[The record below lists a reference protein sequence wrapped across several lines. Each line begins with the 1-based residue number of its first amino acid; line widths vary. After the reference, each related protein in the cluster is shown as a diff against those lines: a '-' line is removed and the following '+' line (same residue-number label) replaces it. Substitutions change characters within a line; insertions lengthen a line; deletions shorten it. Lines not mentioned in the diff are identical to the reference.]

1 MPVSRLI
8 RRSVLLAAAVAVAL
22 SAPALAQ
29 NSARLFGVVTDHE
42 GNAVDGATILMEFQ
56 GGLTRSFQSSSN
68 SQGEYI
74 QVGLASGPYL
84 VTITAEG
91 VGVLRYNLRLSAGQE
106 FELDVQVL
114 GRGQIDRTG
123 LSAEEIAELD
133 AREAT
138 ADAFE
143 GGLEAAR
150 GGNYDE
156 AAELLSEAI
165 ETTPDCGECYRN
177 LGIVEFQRRNYDA
190 SEQAL
195 RQATELAP
203 DDAAAFN
210 ALAEVYNAQRRFD
223 EAGEASA
230 EATRLSGGAAGGG
243 GDAGAVFDQGLI
255 AWNAGRLAD
264 ARGRFEQTLELDPSH
279 GEAHYWIGMANLNAG
294 QMAEAVASWRIYVER
309 EPDGRFAAQA
319 NGLIAQLAP

>member
-8 RRSVLLAAAVAVAL
+8 RRSVLLAAAVAVVL

-264 ARGRFEQTLELDPSH
+264 ARGLFEQTLELDPSH

>member
-1 MPVSRLI
+1 MPVSRPI
-8 RRSVLLAAAVAVAL
+8 RLMLLAAAVAVFL
-22 SAPALAQ
+22 VQPALAQ
-29 NSARLFGVVTDHE
+29 NSARIFGVVTDHE
-42 GNAVDGATILMEFQ
+42 GNPVDGASVLMEFQ
-56 GGLTRSFQSSSN
+56 GGVPRSFQSSSN
-68 SQGEYI
+68 AQGEYI

-91 VGVLRYNLRLSAGQE
+91 IGILRYNLRVSAGEE
-106 FELDVQVL
+106 FELDAQVL

-123 LSAEEIAELD
+123 LSAEEVAELD

-138 ADAFE
+138 ADAFA

-156 AAELLSEAI
+156 AAQLLTEAI
-165 ETTPDCGECYRN
+165 EVTPDCGECFRN
-177 LGIVEFQRRNYDA
+177 LGIVEFQRGNYDEA
-190 SEQAL
+190 EQAL
-195 RQATELAP
+195 RRATEIAP
-203 DDAAAFN
+203 DDAAAFG

-223 EAGEASA
+223 DAGEASA
-230 EATRLSGGAAGGG
+230 EATRLSGGAGGGG

-264 ARGRFEQTLELDPSH
+264 ARGLFEQTLELDPSH
-279 GEAHYWIGMANLNAG
+279 GEAHYWIGMASLNAG

>member
-1 MPVSRLI
+1 MPVSRPI
-8 RRSVLLAAAVAVAL
+8 RLMLLAAAVAAVL
-22 SAPALAQ
+22 VQPALAQ
-29 NSARLFGVVTDHE
+29 NSARIFGVVTDHE
-42 GNAVDGATILMEFQ
+42 GNPVDGASILMEFQ
-56 GGLTRSFQSSSN
+56 GGLTRSFEASSN
-68 SQGEYI
+68 AQGEYI
-74 QVGLASGPYL
+74 QVGLASGPYI
-84 VTITAEG
+84 VTYTAEEIG
-91 VGVLRYNLRLSAGQE
+91 ILRYNLRLSAGQE

-114 GRGQIDRTG
+114 GQGQIDRTG

-133 AREAT
+133 AAETTRG
-138 ADAFE
+138 AFS
-143 GGLEAAR
+143 GGLDAAREGDFDEAAR
-150 GGNYDE
+150 
-156 AAELLSEAI
+156 LLSEAI
-165 ETTPDCGECYRN
+165 ETTPDCGECLRN

-190 SEQAL
+190 AEQAL

-230 EATRLSGGAAGGG
+230 EATRLSGGAEGGG

-264 ARGRFEQTLELDPSH
+264 ARGLFEQTLELDPSH

-309 EPDGRFAAQA
+309 EPNGRFAAQA

>member
-1 MPVSRLI
+1 MPVSRPI
-8 RRSVLLAAAVAVAL
+8 RPILLAAAVAAVLAQ
-22 SAPALAQ
+22 PALAQ
-29 NSARLFGVVTDHE
+29 NSARIFGVVTDHE
-42 GNAVDGATILMEFQ
+42 GNPVDGATVLMEFQ
-56 GGLTRSFQSSSN
+56 GGLTRSFQTSSN
-68 SQGEYI
+68 AQGEYI

-84 VTITAEG
+84 VTYTAEG
-91 VGVLRYNLRLSAGQE
+91 IGMLRYNLRLSAGQE

-123 LSAEEIAELD
+123 LSAEEIADLD

-138 ADAFE
+138 ADAFT

-156 AAELLSEAI
+156 AAQLLAEAI
-165 ETTPDCGECYRN
+165 EVTPDCGECLRN
-177 LGIVEFQRRNYDA
+177 LGIVEFQRGNYDEA
-190 SEQAL
+190 EQAL
-195 RQATELAP
+195 RRATEIAP
-203 DDAAAFN
+203 DDAAAFD
-210 ALAEVYNAQRRFD
+210 ALADVYNTQRRFD

-230 EATRLSGGAAGGG
+230 EATRLSGGG

-279 GEAHYWIGMANLNAG
+279 GEAHYWLGMANLNAG

-309 EPDGRFAAQA
+309 EPNGRFAAQA
-319 NGLIAQLAP
+319 NALIAQLAP

>member
-1 MPVSRLI
+1 MPVSRPI
-8 RRSVLLAAAVAVAL
+8 RLMLLAAAVAVVFVQ
-22 SAPALAQ
+22 PALAQ
-29 NSARLFGVVTDHE
+29 NSARIFGVVTDHE
-42 GNAVDGATILMEFQ
+42 GNPVDGATVLMEFQ
-56 GGLTRSFQSSSN
+56 GGLTRSFETSSN
-68 SQGEYI
+68 ARGEYI

-91 VGVLRYNLRLSAGQE
+91 VGGARYNLRVSAGEE

-114 GRGQIDRTG
+114 GRGQVDRTG
-123 LSAEEIAELD
+123 LSAEEIADLE

-138 ADAFE
+138 AGAFA

-156 AAELLSEAI
+156 AAQFLAEAI
-165 ETTPDCGECYRN
+165 EATPDCGECLRN
-177 LGIVEFQRRNYDA
+177 LGIVEFQRGNYDEA
-190 SEQAL
+190 EQAL
-195 RQATELAP
+195 RRATEIAP
-203 DDAAAFN
+203 DDAAAFD
-210 ALAEVYNAQRRFD
+210 ALADVYNTQRRFD

-230 EATRLSGGAAGGG
+230 EATRLSGGAAGG

-264 ARGRFEQTLELDPSH
+264 ARGLFEQTLELDPSH

-309 EPDGRFAAQA
+309 EPNGRFAAQA

>member
-1 MPVSRLI
+1 MPVSRPI
-8 RRSVLLAAAVAVAL
+8 RLMLLAAAVAAVL
-22 SAPALAQ
+22 VQPALAQ
-29 NSARLFGVVTDHE
+29 NSARIFGVVTDHE
-42 GNAVDGATILMEFQ
+42 GNPVDGASVLMEFQ
-56 GGLTRSFQSSSN
+56 GGVPRSFQSSSN
-68 SQGEYI
+68 AQGEYI

-91 VGVLRYNLRLSAGQE
+91 IGILRYNLRVSAGEE
-106 FELDVQVL
+106 FELDAQVL

-123 LSAEEIAELD
+123 LSSEAIAELD

-138 ADAFE
+138 ADAFA

-156 AAELLSEAI
+156 AAQFLTEAI
-165 ETTPDCGECYRN
+165 EVTPDCGECFRN
-177 LGIVEFQRRNYDA
+177 LGIVEFQRGNYDEA
-190 SEQAL
+190 EQAL
-195 RQATELAP
+195 RRATEIAP
-203 DDAAAFN
+203 DDAAAFG
-210 ALAEVYNAQRRFD
+210 ALADVYNTQRRFD

-264 ARGRFEQTLELDPSH
+264 ARGLFEQTLELDASH

-319 NGLIAQLAP
+319 SALIAQLAP

>member
-1 MPVSRLI
+1 MPVSRPI
-8 RRSVLLAAAVAVAL
+8 RLMLLAAAVAVVL
-22 SAPALAQ
+22 VQPALAQ
-29 NSARLFGVVTDHE
+29 NSARIFGVVTDHE
-42 GNAVDGATILMEFQ
+42 GNPVDGASVLMEFQ
-56 GGLTRSFQSSSN
+56 GGVPRSFQSSSN

-91 VGVLRYNLRLSAGQE
+91 IGILRYNLRVSAGEE
-106 FELDVQVL
+106 FELDAQVL

-123 LSAEEIAELD
+123 LSSEEIAELD

-138 ADAFE
+138 ADAFA

-156 AAELLSEAI
+156 AAQLLTEAI
-165 ETTPDCGECYRN
+165 EVTPDCGECFRN
-177 LGIVEFQRRNYDA
+177 LGIVEFQRGNYDEA
-190 SEQAL
+190 EQAL
-195 RQATELAP
+195 RRATEIAP
-203 DDAAAFN
+203 DDAAAFG
-210 ALAEVYNAQRRFD
+210 ALAEVYNTQRRFD

-264 ARGRFEQTLELDPSH
+264 ARGLFEQTLELDPSH

-294 QMAEAVASWRIYVER
+294 QMAEAVASWRTYVER

-319 NGLIAQLAP
+319 SALIAQLAP

>member
-1 MPVSRLI
+1 MPVSRPI
-8 RRSVLLAAAVAVAL
+8 RLMLLAAAVAVVL
-22 SAPALAQ
+22 VQPALAQ
-29 NSARLFGVVTDHE
+29 NSARIFGVVTDHE
-42 GNAVDGATILMEFQ
+42 GNPVDGAAVLMEFQ
-56 GGLTRSFQSSSN
+56 GGLTRSFQTSSN
-68 SQGEYI
+68 AQGEYI

-84 VTITAEG
+84 VTYTAEG
-91 VGVLRYNLRLSAGQE
+91 IGMLRYNLRLSAGQE

-114 GRGQIDRTG
+114 GQGQIDRTG
-123 LSAEEIAELD
+123 LSAEEIADLD

-138 ADAFE
+138 ADAFT

-156 AAELLSEAI
+156 AAQLLAEAI
-165 ETTPDCGECYRN
+165 EVTPDCGECLRN
-177 LGIVEFQRRNYDA
+177 LGIVEFQRGNYDEA
-190 SEQAL
+190 EQAL
-195 RQATELAP
+195 RRATEIAP
-203 DDAAAFN
+203 DDAAAFD
-210 ALAEVYNAQRRFD
+210 ALADVYNTQRRFD

-279 GEAHYWIGMANLNAG
+279 GEAHYWLGMANLNAG

-309 EPDGRFAAQA
+309 EPNGRFAAQA
-319 NGLIAQLAP
+319 NALIAQLAP

>member
-1 MPVSRLI
+1 MPVSRPI
-8 RRSVLLAAAVAVAL
+8 RPILLAAAVAAVLAQ
-22 SAPALAQ
+22 PALAQ
-29 NSARLFGVVTDHE
+29 NSARIFGVVTDHE
-42 GNAVDGATILMEFQ
+42 GNPVDGATVLMEFQ
-56 GGLTRSFQSSSN
+56 GGLTRSFQTSSN
-68 SQGEYI
+68 AQGEYI

-91 VGVLRYNLRLSAGQE
+91 IGTLRYNLRVSAGEE

-123 LSAEEIAELD
+123 MSEEEIAELE
-133 AREAT
+133 ARDAT
-138 ADAFE
+138 ADAFT

-156 AAELLSEAI
+156 AAQLLAEAI
-165 ETTPDCGECYRN
+165 EVTPDCGECLRN
-177 LGIVEFQRRNYDA
+177 LGIVEFQRGNYDEA
-190 SEQAL
+190 EQAL
-195 RQATELAP
+195 RRATEIAP
-203 DDAAAFN
+203 DDAAAFD
-210 ALAEVYNAQRRFD
+210 ALADVYNTQRRFD

-279 GEAHYWIGMANLNAG
+279 GEAHYWLGMANLNAG

-309 EPDGRFAAQA
+309 EPNGRFAAQA
-319 NGLIAQLAP
+319 NALIAQLAP

>member
-1 MPVSRLI
+1 MPVSRPI
-8 RRSVLLAAAVAVAL
+8 RLMLLAAAVAAVL
-22 SAPALAQ
+22 VQPALAQ
-29 NSARLFGVVTDHE
+29 NSARIFGVVTDHE
-42 GNAVDGATILMEFQ
+42 GNPVDGASVLMEFQ
-56 GGLTRSFQSSSN
+56 GGVPRSFQSSSN

-91 VGVLRYNLRLSAGQE
+91 IGILRYNLRVSAGEE
-106 FELDVQVL
+106 FELDAQVL

-123 LSAEEIAELD
+123 LSSEAIAELD

-138 ADAFE
+138 ADAFA

-156 AAELLSEAI
+156 AAQLLTEAI
-165 ETTPDCGECYRN
+165 EVTPDCGECFRN
-177 LGIVEFQRRNYDA
+177 LGIVEFQRGNYDEA
-190 SEQAL
+190 EQAL
-195 RQATELAP
+195 RRATEIAP
-203 DDAAAFN
+203 DDAAAFG
-210 ALAEVYNAQRRFD
+210 ALADVYNTQRRFD

-264 ARGRFEQTLELDPSH
+264 ARGLFEQTLELDASH

-319 NGLIAQLAP
+319 SALIAQLAP